1 MKKIISFFCFFYWS
15 LLLLAQANPT
25 EKFNSANKSYQAKKY
40 SESIQLYEDLRK
52 EGYQSVEL
60 YYNLGNSYYQNNQIG
75 SAILNYE
82 RALTLDRG
90 NKDVKFNL
98 NLAQAKQKD
107 ELSEIPGFFLSS
119 WWNGL
124 KNTAS
129 STTWGVI
136 GLLLLWAGV
145 GGLIFW
151 LLGKERAV
159 RKKGFIAGL
168 SILFLCILPFLL
180 SFGRKKTE
188 QDSGVAILIEKEI
201 PVRSA
206 PDKESVDIL
215 LLHEGAKLDIL
226 DQIGE
231 WYKVRL
237 INGEEGWLPI
247 AALEK
252 I

>member
-1 MKKIISFFCFFYWS
+1 MKKIISIFYFFTWTC
-15 LLLLAQANPT
+15 LLLAQANPT
-25 EKFNSANKSYQAKKY
+25 EKFDQANKSYQAKKY
-40 SESIQLYEDLRK
+40 SESIQLYENLRK
-52 EGYQSVEL
+52 EGYQSLEL

-82 RALTLDRG
+82 RALTVDKG
-90 NKDVKFNL
+90 NKDVLFNL
-98 NLAQAKQKD
+98 ELARARQKD
-107 ELSEIPGFFLSS
+107 ELSAIPGFFLSR

-124 KNTAS
+124 QNMAT

-136 GLLLLWAGV
+136 GLLLLWIGI
-145 GGLIFW
+145 GGLVFW
-151 LLGKERAV
+151 LLGKERVV
-159 RKKGFIAGL
+159 RKKGFLAGL
-168 SILFLCILPFLL
+168 SILGLCILPFLF
-180 SFGRKKTE
+180 SFGKKKIE

-206 PDKESVDIL
+206 PDEESVEVL
-215 LLHEGAKLDIL
+215 LLHEGAKLDVL

-247 AALEK
+247 GSLEK